1 MESFEFEHA
10 APCGDLVLAAGSVRD
25 LPEIRAWLAEL
36 PADAYGQVLIESCSG
51 LTEALEPLEAPAQV
65 AVNSVPFGLEPGEGL
80 ARAVT
85 AWLDEWVWAEADID
99 RSVSVLACDDPS
111 PSMREC
117 WSRVDRKIARRR
129 FAVGATMIPGEI
141 AAESY
146 A

>member
-1 MESFEFEHA
+1 MPFEFEHA
-10 APCGDLVLAAGSVRD
+10 APMGDLVLAVGSVRD
-25 LPEIRAWLAEL
+25 LPEIRAWLAGL

-51 LTEALEPLEAPAQV
+51 LADALEPLAAPAGV

-99 RSVSVLACDDPS
+99 RSVQMLACDDPS
-111 PSMREC
+111 PAMREC

-129 FAVGATMIPGEI
+129 FAIGATATPVD
-141 AAESY
+141 ATA
-146 A
+146 